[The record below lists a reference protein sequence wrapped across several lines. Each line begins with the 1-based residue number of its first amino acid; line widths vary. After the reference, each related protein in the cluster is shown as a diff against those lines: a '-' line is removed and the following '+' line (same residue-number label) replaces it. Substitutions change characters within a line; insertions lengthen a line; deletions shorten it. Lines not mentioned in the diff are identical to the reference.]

1 MKIKPYVEKLNSSEE
16 YKKFMAE
23 NSDAF
28 MVAGFFIIDF
38 EAGNN
43 LHQIDYYVPSTK
55 EVAAF
60 TLDDEVKVQSLKLM
74 NDKAVPEKLDSE
86 IKIDL
91 DELRGII
98 QDEMKN
104 RKMTEELRKMIAIIQ
119 NIKGKKVWNINC
131 VLSGMEVLKA
141 HVEDDS
147 KTVLSMDKISIMDIV
162 KKIPKEQLIHK
173 AKTKEE
179 LQDHIERL
187 DKIEEEIEKEK
198 SGLKEELSEKE
209 KSGKDEEEKHEE
221 SHEQKKED
229 IEKKIKEAL
238 EKAKEEKA

>member
-1 MKIKPYVEKLNSSEE
+1 MKIKPYVEKLNSSEA
-16 YKKFMAE
+16 YKKFMSE

-38 EAGNN
+38 EAGND

-55 EVAAF
+55 KVTAF
-60 TLDDEVKVQSLKLM
+60 TLDDEIKVQSLKLM
-74 NDKAVPEKLDSE
+74 NDKTVPEKLDSE
-86 IKIDL
+86 INIDL
-91 DELRGII
+91 DELQGII

-104 RKMTEELRKMIAIIQ
+104 RNMTEEIRKMIAIIQ
-119 NIKGKKVWNINC
+119 NIKGKNVWNINC

-179 LQDHIERL
+179 LQDHIKRL
-187 DKIEEEIEKEK
+187 DKIEGEIEKEK
-198 SGLKEELSEKE
+198 SELKEELSGKEESEKE
-209 KSGKDEEEKHEE
+209 EEEKHKK

-238 EKAKEEKA
+238 EKAKESES

>member
-16 YKKFMAE
+16 YKKFMSE

-38 EAGNN
+38 ESGNN

-60 TLDDEVKVQSLKLM
+60 TLDDEIKVQSLKLM

-91 DELRGII
+91 DELKGII

-187 DKIEEEIEKEK
+187 DKIEDEIEKEK

-209 KSGKDEEEKHEE
+209 KSEKGEEEKHKE
-221 SHEQKKED
+221 SHEQKTKA

-238 EKAKEEKA
+238 EKAKESES